1 MTIRSGFFNSVSGD
15 RKYDAGKFA
24 EYFASFI
31 GNGVFPNPSTGLQVA
46 ANDDMTITVKAGKAW
61 IKGYILV
68 NDDDYILN
76 LDPADGVLNRIDR
89 IVARY
94 DTVDREIRLE
104 VKKGAFASSPV
115 APALQRDADAY
126 ELALADIAVNKG
138 AISIT
143 QASITDL
150 RLNTSLCGIVHGTV
164 DQVDTTTLATQYQT
178 WLTETQ
184 TEAETNIDDM
194 MDGLQNVWDTWFA
207 TIQGA
212 LDGDVAGNLLN
223 LINANTAAIATKAEQ
238 SDLANLQ
245 GVVAVHLADYAYQVA
260 GGTATALTL
269 TISGALVDGYPMT
282 FIAAADNEAAATT
295 INTKPLYKPNTTD
308 APNLVTG
315 KAYTVW
321 YDEGDDC
328 FFIKASAEG
337 DATVADVLA
346 GKIFSNG
353 DDTGL
358 VGILALIGTSLVGD
372 VVKGKTFYNTDAK
385 TIQTG
390 TGANAKR
397 IASGTTTATVTA
409 YGSGYKL
416 SYSGLTFK
424 PALVF
429 AFQYSEIYDLTIVS
443 VISPAN
449 FAYQMQFNNGAG
461 HIAANYLFFDGGF
474 DLQVNSGGWP
484 YRWVAVEE

>member
-245 GVVAVHLADYAYQVA
+245 GVVAVHLAEDASLADSGHIKHGVLI
-260 GGTATALTL
+260 TTL
-269 TISGALVDGYPMT
+269 DTTWDGISAPYSK
-282 FIAAADNEAAATT
+282 EQT
-295 INTKPLYKPNTTD
+295 INGIIADDIPIIDITMSGTFATD
-308 APNLVTG
+308 EARIEAWGYIYRAVT
-315 KAYTVW
+315 
-321 YDEGDDC
+321 
-328 FFIKASAEG
+328 AENK
-337 DATVADVLA
+337 V
-346 GKIFSNG
+346 
-353 DDTGL
+353 
-358 VGILALIGTSLVGD
+358 
-372 VVKGKTFYNTDAK
+372 TFYATDK
-385 TIQTG
+385 PSVDLPIQL
-390 TGANAKR
+390 KVVR
-397 IASGTTTATVTA
+397 
-409 YGSGYKL
+409 
-416 SYSGLTFK
+416 
-424 PALVF
+424 
-429 AFQYSEIYDLTIVS
+429 
-443 VISPAN
+443 
-449 FAYQMQFNNGAG
+449 
-461 HIAANYLFFDGGF
+461 
-474 DLQVNSGGWP
+474 
-484 YRWVAVEE
+484 